1 MREAFSEQLDS
12 VRDELVAMT
21 GLVGQA
27 IGEATS
33 ALLEADIKRAE
44 AVISA
49 DAAIDSLREKIE
61 DDSFQLMALQSPVA
75 TDLRMLVAALRMV
88 SELERMGD
96 LAVHVAKIARLR
108 VPETAVPAEIVPTVA
123 RMATVAELMVSKVEH
138 IIATNDVAGA
148 EALEEIDQEMDRLRR
163 KSFAE
168 LLGSDWT
175 HGVEPAVD
183 VALLGRYYERIAD
196 HAVSVA
202 RRVVFL
208 VTGELPVS

>member
-27 IGEATS
+27 IGEATG

-61 DDSFQLMALQSPVA
+61 EDSFQLMALQSPVA

-108 VPETAVPAEIVPTVA
+108 VPETAVPDEIVPTVA

>member
-12 VRDELVAMT
+12 VRSELVEMT
-21 GLVGQA
+21 GLVRQA
-27 IGEATS
+27 IGEATG
-33 ALLEADIKRAE
+33 ALLEADGNRAE
-44 AVISA
+44 TVISG
-49 DAAIDSLREKIE
+49 DAAIDDLREKIE
-61 DDSFQLMALQSPVA
+61 EDSFQLMALQSPVA

-108 VPETAVPAEIVPTVA
+108 IPETAVPEQVASMIA
-123 RMATVAELMVSKVEH
+123 RMAVVAELMVSKVEH
-138 IIATNDVAGA
+138 IIANNDVDSAH
-148 EALEEIDQEMDRLRR
+148 ALEQIDEEMDRLRR
-163 KSFAE
+163 ESFKE
-168 LLGSDWT
+168 LLGSSWT
-175 HGVEPAVD
+175 YGVEPAVD

-208 VTGELPVS
+208 VTGELPQG

>member
-12 VRDELVAMT
+12 VRSELVEMT
-21 GLVGQA
+21 GLVRQA
-27 IGEATS
+27 IGEATG
-33 ALLEADIKRAE
+33 ALLEADGNRAE
-44 AVISA
+44 TVISG
-49 DAAIDSLREKIE
+49 DAAIDDLREKIE
-61 DDSFQLMALQSPVA
+61 EDSFQLMALQSPVA

-108 VPETAVPAEIVPTVA
+108 IPETAVPEQVAPMIA
-123 RMATVAELMVSKVEH
+123 RMAVVAELMVSKVEH
-138 IIATNDVAGA
+138 IIANNDVDSAH
-148 EALEEIDQEMDRLRR
+148 ALEQIDEEMDRLRR
-163 KSFAE
+163 ESFKE
-168 LLGSDWT
+168 LLGSSWT
-175 HGVEPAVD
+175 YGVEPAVD

-208 VTGELPVS
+208 VTGELPQG

>member
-1 MREAFSEQLDS
+1 
-12 VRDELVAMT
+12 
-21 GLVGQA
+21 
-27 IGEATS
+27 
-33 ALLEADIKRAE
+33 
-44 AVISA
+44 
-49 DAAIDSLREKIE
+49 
-61 DDSFQLMALQSPVA
+61 
-75 TDLRMLVAALRMV
+75 MV

-183 VALLGRYYERIAD
+183 VALLGRYYERIAY

>member
-1 MREAFSEQLDS
+1 MARPARPGVHPGRNNVAHEIRFERGDAEAGFAGAH
-12 VRDELVAMT
+12 LVH
-21 GLVGQA
+21 
-27 IGEATS
+27 EATYTTHS
-33 ALLEADIKRAE
+33 QYPGYLE
-44 AVISA
+44 
-49 DAAIDSLREKIE
+49 
-61 DDSFQLMALQSPVA
+61 P
-75 TDLRMLVAALRMV
+75 
-88 SELERMGD
+88 
-96 LAVHVAKIARLR
+96 
-108 VPETAVPAEIVPTVA
+108 
-123 RMATVAELMVSKVEH
+123 MATVAELMVSKVEH

>member
-1 MREAFSEQLDS
+1 MREAFSEQLNS

-27 IGEATS
+27 IGEATG

-61 DDSFQLMALQSPVA
+61 EDSFQLMALQSPVA

-108 VPETAVPAEIVPTVA
+108 VPETAVPDEIVPTVA